1 MTLAE
6 NATAHRARAAAKRG
20 KRTLIRLLIGGEVCA
35 AVCVSLLAC
44 RVTAG
49 QAIDP
54 ADSNPMQ
61 LQADHVTASV
71 ANLDKE
77 EEWYVRV
84 FGFREVVRHKRGPDF
99 EVRHLSLGVYHID
112 LAWQRGSV
120 RQKETGYL
128 RQGWEHVVFTTP
140 TLEAAYERL
149 VKLSTDVRADR
160 NAQGRVWRLFL
171 HDPEGNELE
180 IVASDGETRAT
191 LPQLPAPVPESVL
204 PAGENRDLVIRT
216 CTVCHPADLVAK
228 RHTQSEWASTLSR
241 MADRGAV
248 ATPDEQVR
256 ILDYLNKN
264 FGL

>member
-1 MTLAE
+1 MILAE
-6 NATAHRARAAAKRG
+6 NVTACCTRAAPMRCN
-20 KRTLIRLLIGGEVCA
+20 RRSIRRLIGGEVCA
-35 AVCVSLLAC
+35 AVCFSLLAC
-44 RVTAG
+44 AVNAS
-49 QAIDP
+49 QADDP

-71 ANLDKE
+71 ADLDKE
-77 EEWYVRV
+77 EQWYIRV

-99 EVRHLSLGVYHID
+99 EVRHLSLGVYHVD

-120 RQKETGYL
+120 RQKESGYL

-140 TLEAAYERL
+140 ALEAAYERL

-160 NAQGRVWRLFL
+160 NNQGRVWRLFL

-191 LPQLPAPVPESVL
+191 LPQLPAPVLETVL

-216 CTVCHPADLVAK
+216 CTVCHPAELVAK
-228 RHTQSEWASTLSR
+228 RHTKPEWSSTVAR
-241 MADRGAV
+241 MVDRGAV
-248 ATPDEQVR
+248 ATEDEQVR

-264 FGL
+264 FGP